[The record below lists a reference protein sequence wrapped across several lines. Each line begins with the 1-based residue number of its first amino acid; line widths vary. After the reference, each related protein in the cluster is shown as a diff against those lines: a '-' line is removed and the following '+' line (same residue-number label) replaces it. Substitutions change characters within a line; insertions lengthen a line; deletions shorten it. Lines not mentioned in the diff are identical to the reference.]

1 MWETCGCRL
10 FTSQERGVETRV
22 ECSTLRTLSRDY
34 DKREQEKGK
43 FTSKE
48 RREEGTDS
56 LDLGFK
62 QMDEVSS

>member
-1 MWETCGCRL
+1 M
-10 FTSQERGVETRV
+10 